1 MSPPRT
7 PATADAVS
15 DALMPAI
22 GALRRLLRR
31 AAGHM
36 FERDTLSVSQREV
49 LAVVSKRPGSPVA
62 DVAQELAL
70 APNSVS
76 TIVTQLVG
84 AGHMVRETDPLDR
97 RVGRLTLTP
106 RAQEKATLVR
116 ERRRTVLHDA
126 LDRLTPQQVADLATG
141 IDALEALAGA
151 LRVLEREHEHE
162 EVRP

>member
-7 PATADAVS
+7 PATAEAVS

-36 FERDTLSVSQREV
+36 FERDALSVSQREV

-62 DVAQELAL
+62 DIAQELAL

-84 AGHMVRETDPLDR
+84 AGLMVRETDPLDR

-106 RAQEKATLVR
+106 RAQEKTALVR
-116 ERRRTVLHDA
+116 ERRRSVLHDA
-126 LDRLTPQQVADLATG
+126 LHRLTPQQVADLATG
-141 IDALEALAGA
+141 IDALEALAGE
-151 LRVLEREHEHE
+151 LRVLERERE
-162 EVRP
+162 EVHQ